1 MPQIWGKTEPSAQ
14 SRGQKDNSGYSC
26 QKVRKRR
33 YQSFLVQSSLTRF
46 PYFVRI
52 ISSMVIW
59 TNPFLPLIHPSLLK
73 SYVFWHLVFDITLVI
88 GSFLIEPSFLRQ
100 KYFFSETLI
109 ITASA
114 RSKRNPIRQS
124 LSDYLSFLCIIDSSQ
139 IRRNLIFNMKT
150 YYTGWLTS
158 F

>member
-100 KYFFSETLI
+100 KFFFF
-109 ITASA
+109 
-114 RSKRNPIRQS
+114 R
-124 LSDYLSFLCIIDSSQ
+124 D
-139 IRRNLIFNMKT
+139 FNYHWKCTEQKKSYQTILVRLFKFFVHNRFIPNKT
-150 YYTGWLTS
+150 ELDI
-158 F
+158 